1 MFCRIIS
8 EGHKQDVFLLGGSDN
23 KVHLYKEVGCYPSYN
38 MNKIGYIYVMKNYFK
53 RLNVCHWLK
62 SGNLIVK

>member
-38 MNKIGYIYVMKNYFK
+38 INKTGYYYSSTHNI
-53 RLNVCHWLK
+53 H
-62 SGNLIVK
+62 I